1 MKFNSLAMKLYEI
14 DKAILDLV
22 DEETGEIK
30 DYEAFDALQMER
42 EQKIESA
49 ALWVKDLLAEAD
61 AIKNEMQ
68 KLDERKK
75 SAERNAES
83 LKRYISYALNGEKHK
98 TPRVSITYRKSE
110 STDVADGF
118 VEWAQKNNR
127 DDLLK
132 YDMPKASITAIKE
145 AIKSGEKVPFA
156 LLVKKNN
163 IIIK

>member
-1 MKFNSLAMKLYEI
+1 MKLYEI

-30 DYEAFDALQMER
+30 DYEAFEALQMER

-68 KLDERKK
+68 RLDERKK
-75 SAERNAES
+75 AAERKAES
-83 LKRYISYALNGEKHK
+83 LKRYVFYALNGEKYK
-98 TPRVSITYRKSE
+98 TPRVAIGYRKSE
-110 STDVADGF
+110 SADVADGF
-118 VEWAQKNNR
+118 VEWAQTNNR

-132 YDMPKASITAIKE
+132 YEMPKANKTAIKE
-145 AIKSGEKVPFA
+145 AIKCGEELPFA
-156 LLVKKNN
+156 LLVQKNN
-163 IIIK
+163 ITIK